1 MVDAERLI
9 AIFLAS
15 FYLFVAGFYISLIK
29 IRQQKKQSK
38 LLIHTGVRYS
48 MHWWNHMSFRIFRAA
63 ILSVCLTRVF
73 FPPIDAYLGMI
84 NLPNELLFNIV
95 GICAL
100 VVGFTLAIL
109 SNFTLQ
115 SSWRS
120 GIDNR
125 HIELITSGLYSLSR
139 NPGYIGV
146 GLAQIGFF
154 LALPSIFSLVCMLI
168 GLNAL
173 RLQTQL
179 EESFLSQVHP
189 LRYQEYCQKT
199 PKWV

>member
-1 MVDAERLI
+1 MDNQQFI
-9 AIFLAS
+9 AIFLAC

-38 LLIHTGVRYS
+38 LLVHTGIKYS
-48 MHWWNHMSFRIFRAA
+48 MHWWNHMSFRIFRVV

-73 FPPIDAYLGMI
+73 FPPIDTYLGMI
-84 NLPNELLFNIV
+84 YLPNELLFNII

-100 VVGFTLAIL
+100 VIGFTLAIL

-120 GIDNR
+120 GIDN
-125 HIELITSGLYSLSR
+125 HHTELITSGLYSLSR

-154 LALPSIFSLVCMLI
+154 LAMPSIFSLVCMLI

-189 LRYQEYCQKT
+189 LRYQEYCQRT
-199 PKWV
+199 PKRV

>member
-1 MVDAERLI
+1 MDNQQFI
-9 AIFLAS
+9 AIFLAC

-38 LLIHTGVRYS
+38 LLVHTGIKYS
-48 MHWWNHMSFRIFRAA
+48 MHWWNHMSFRIFRVV
-63 ILSVCLTRVF
+63 ILTVCLTRVF
-73 FPPIDAYLGMI
+73 FPPIDTYLGMI
-84 NLPNELLFNIV
+84 YLPNELLFNII
-95 GICAL
+95 GISAL
-100 VVGFTLAIL
+100 VIGFTLAIL

-120 GIDNR
+120 GIDN
-125 HIELITSGLYSLSR
+125 HHTELITSGLYSLSR

-154 LALPSIFSLVCMLI
+154 LAMPSIFSLVCMLI

-189 LRYQEYCQKT
+189 LRYQEYCQRT